1 MRLPDRHTISG
12 NIRPQSSQL
21 GEPRWTDPGIK
32 SEISARELISTSKK
46 KKKKKERKKEKK
58 KKKKR
63 RRRRKSTG
71 VNEWSNILPNP
82 RKREKATAT

>member
-1 MRLPDRHTISG
+1 MRQPDRHTISG

-46 KKKKKERKKEKK
+46 KKKKKKERKKKKKRKEKK
-58 KKKKR
+58 KKKKKHR
-63 RRRRKSTG
+63 G
-71 VNEWSNILPNP
+71 E
-82 RKREKATAT
+82 